1 LASASALGRLTLR
14 AANANAHAY
23 AYANEN
29 AITYTHRVDREVS
42 KQKIPADVLDVHGKL
57 RAAGHEAYL
66 VGGAVRDLLLGRET
80 KDWDIATRARPEQ
93 VMKVFG
99 RKFTVPTGLQ
109 HGTVTVVTDTGRN
122 VEVTTYRGEGA
133 YSDGRRPDE
142 VFFLE
147 DIDEDLARRDFTIN
161 ALAYDPTEE
170 ALRDP
175 WGGIEDLANRL
186 IRAVGDPL
194 ARFGEDGLRTMRAV
208 RFASQL
214 GFAVDP
220 GTLSAIPQRLD
231 VFRKVSAE
239 RVRDELLK
247 LLSADH
253 ALAGLRLMLETGL
266 LGEVMPELL
275 EAKGCAQNRWHAFD
289 VLEHTFRTVA
299 ETPSRDPVVRL
310 AALLHD
316 VAKPRTAAPREDSPG
331 EFTFFRH
338 ETVGAEV
345 ADTICRRLKLA
356 TAERE
361 RVCLL
366 VAQHMFWYVPEWTDG
381 TVVRFLRRVGPENV
395 DDLFALRA
403 GDVLARGHGED
414 PDKEIADLRRR
425 VQLALEKQAALKI
438 TDLAIGGQDVMSTLG
453 VSPGPIIGEV
463 LRALLERVTDDPAL
477 NERTALLALLPQ
489 VAEEI
494 KASRPT

>member
-1 LASASALGRLTLR
+1 
-14 AANANAHAY
+14 
-23 AYANEN
+23 
-29 AITYTHRVDREVS
+29 VDRTVP
-42 KQKIPADVLDVHGKL
+42 KAKIPADVLDVHGKL

-109 HGTVTVVTDTGRN
+109 HGTVTVVTDTSRN

-161 ALAYDPTEE
+161 ALAYDPMED

-175 WGGIEDLANRL
+175 WGGIEDLANGL

-208 RFASQL
+208 RFAAQL
-214 GFAVDP
+214 GFEVDP
-220 GTLSAIPQRLD
+220 QTLAAIPPRLE

-239 RVRDELLK
+239 RVRDELFK
-247 LLSADH
+247 LLAAEH
-253 ALAGLRLMLETGL
+253 AFAGLRLMLETGL
-266 LGEVMPELL
+266 LKEVLPELL
-275 EAKGCAQNRWHAFD
+275 EAKGCAQNRWHSYD
-289 VLEHTFRTVA
+289 VLTHTFHTVA
-299 ETPSRDPVVRL
+299 ETPSRDPVVRF

-316 VAKPRTAAPREDSPG
+316 VAKPRTAAPREDSPA

-338 ETVGAEV
+338 EMVGADL
-345 ADTICRRLKLA
+345 ADAICRRLKLA
-356 TAERE
+356 TKERE

-381 TVVRFLRRVGPENV
+381 TVLRFLRRVGPENV

-403 GDVLARGHGED
+403 GDVRARGKGED
-414 PDKEIADLRRR
+414 PEKEIGELRRR
-425 VQLALEKQAALKI
+425 VKQALDRQAAIKI
-438 TDLAIGGQDVMSTLG
+438 TDLAIGGQDVMSALQVT
-453 VSPGPIIGEV
+453 PGPIIGEV

-477 NERTALLALLPQ
+477 NQREALLALLPA

-494 KASRPT
+494 KAGRPT